1 MTCAAV
7 GQEMFPEATGDIS
20 SEKFDPAYFLLEHH
34 HNTAFDDIKAGLE
47 HLRKAIPD
55 LLCISDEKFRII
67 NWTACV
73 TDS

>member
-1 MTCAAV
+1 MTFAAV

-47 HLRKAIPD
+47 HLRKAILD
-55 LLCISDEKFRII
+55 LLCISDKKIMNNKLDCF
-67 NWTACV
+67 W
-73 TDS
+73 